1 MNIFKMNEHMK
12 HLYDV
17 TNVKNG
23 FDYWYF
29 KLLNVVLGLFEY
41 KNTPKGLP
49 GREIEVNLIMTGH
62 AMVIATEDGELR
74 TPLTS
79 LFGYDFYYQP
89 TTGVF
94 ANPTYVTSKPY
105 SIGEDAAI
113 IYNNY
118 LKDSIYYT
126 KADTG
131 LNSMV
136 SRYARLLA
144 DIESTINIYTVNC
157 RLTSYPV
164 ANDGSVKESLVQF
177 FKNLSAGKR
186 GIITDNSIIE
196 NFRNVDI
203 NRGTVKDGLN
213 DLLIARDKILEEFY
227 RDIGVK
233 MHINKKAQMNE
244 EEVSSDNQLLLIST
258 DSMLKARREGIE
270 MVNNM
275 FGTDISVDINPL
287 YRVEIERSESDAQT
301 NGLSE

>member
-1 MNIFKMNEHMK
+1 M
-12 HLYDV
+12 
-17 TNVKNG
+17 
-23 FDYWYF
+23 
-29 KLLNVVLGLFEY
+29 
-41 KNTPKGLP
+41 KGLNTLKELGAKEISEYYNY
-49 GREIEVNLIMTGH
+49 GRMRIKASMLRRGVKLYTLARSKFIGDMLKAERTGAEVDGSGH
-62 AMVIATEDGELR
+62 WIDVAGEYMPTSAME
-74 TPLTS
+74 
-79 LFGYDFYYQP
+79 
-89 TTGVF
+89 
-94 ANPTYVTSKPY
+94 
-105 SIGEDAAI
+105 
-113 IYNNY
+113 
-118 LKDSIYYT
+118 
-126 KADTG
+126 
-131 LNSMV
+131 
-136 SRYARLLA
+136 RLLA

-177 FKNLSAGKR
+177 FKNLAAGKR

-203 NRGTVKDGLN
+203 NRGTIKDGLN

-287 YRVEIERSESDAQT
+287 YKVEIERSEDNAQV
-301 NGLSE
+301 NRLSE